1 MFKFFKKE
9 NIFTDI
15 ERTKLLKMCKPLL
28 VTKYNSPTMKG
39 LTSRADLKKITEFNF
54 YINKIKTIIEK
65 HYKQKFNVFQAW
77 CRYTQGDHLN
87 FHSHFCIDLTV
98 GYFLKNPSGL
108 GTLVRTH
115 GEEINFGGEENSLA
129 AFDASLSHSVP
140 DSSDKIERY
149 TFIVDLKR
157 KKNGK

>member
-1 MFKFFKKE
+1 M
-9 NIFTDI
+9 
-15 ERTKLLKMCKPLL
+15 
-28 VTKYNSPTMKG
+28 
-39 LTSRADLKKITEFNF
+39 
-54 YINKIKTIIEK
+54 
-65 HYKQKFNVFQAW
+65 FQAW

-87 FHSHFCIDLTV
+87 FHSHFGIDLTV

-115 GEEINFGGEENSLA
+115 DEEINLGGEENSLV

-157 KKNGK
+157 KKNDK